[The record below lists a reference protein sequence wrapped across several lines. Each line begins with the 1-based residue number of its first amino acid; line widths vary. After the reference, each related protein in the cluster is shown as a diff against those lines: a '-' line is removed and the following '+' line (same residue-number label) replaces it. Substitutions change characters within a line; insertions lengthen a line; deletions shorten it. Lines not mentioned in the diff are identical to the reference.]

1 MKRVVIDTNFLI
13 SFVTDRNKEQQE
25 QAALLFDAAQ
35 RSRLVI
41 LCHQNVVT
49 EFVYVLNRI
58 YKVESPA
65 INTMLHELLSTPGI
79 EVINDLDHLK
89 LLDIWP
95 AKCADYGDA
104 VLLAYCK
111 ATKDAVLA
119 TFDQKL
125 IKAAQGIGVK
135 TRNFHPYTT

>member
-1 MKRVVIDTNFLI
+1 MKRVVIDTNLLV

-25 QAALLFDAAQ
+25 QAALLFDAAR
-35 RSRLVI
+35 RSHLLI

-58 YKVESPA
+58 YKVDPSA
-65 INTMLHELLSTPGI
+65 INTLLHDLLSTPGI
-79 EVINDLDHLK
+79 EMVNDLDHMI

-95 AKCADYGDA
+95 ARCADYGDA

-111 ATKDAVLA
+111 ANRDVVLA
-119 TFDQKL
+119 TFDQRL
-125 IKAAQGIGVK
+125 IKTAQGIGVK
-135 TRNFHPYTT
+135 IR

>member
-13 SFVTDRNKEQQE
+13 SYVTDRNKEQQE
-25 QAALLFDAAQ
+25 QAAHIFDAAR
-35 RSRLVI
+35 RSHLSI
-41 LCHQNVVT
+41 LCHQNVLT

-58 YKVESPA
+58 YKVDSST
-65 INTMLHELLSTPGI
+65 ISTMLHDLVITPGI
-79 EVINDLDHLK
+79 EIVNDLDHLK

-95 AKCADYGDA
+95 AKCEDYGDA

-111 ATKDAVLA
+111 VRRDVVLA

-125 IKAAQGIGVK
+125 IRAAQGIGVK
-135 TRNFHPYTT
+135 IYG

>member
-25 QAALLFDAAQ
+25 QAALLFEAAR
-35 RSRLVI
+35 RSHLLI

-49 EFVYVLNRI
+49 EFAYVLNRI
-58 YKVESPA
+58 YKVEPSA

-79 EVINDLDHLK
+79 EVINDLDYLK
-89 LLDIWP
+89 LLEIWP
-95 AKCADYGDA
+95 TKCLDYGDA

-111 ATKDAVLA
+111 VMKDVALA

-135 TRNFHPYTT
+135 IR